1 MLVKA
6 GAPVD
11 KTIESLVPYLEPGDI
26 LIDGGNEWYEKSIQ
40 RTRNLEEKGILFV
53 SMGVSGGEIGARH
66 GPSLMPG
73 GRKSAY
79 EALEN
84 ILTKIA
90 AQVDNEACVTYIG
103 GAGSGNYVKMVHNG
117 IEYGDMELIAE
128 VYHLLKS
135 AGFSNPEMSS
145 IFADWNKS
153 ELESYLI
160 EITSLILAKP
170 DELVGEGYL
179 IDRILDVAG
188 SKGTGMMTVK
198 EAAERGVSAPT
209 ISSALF
215 ERYISGEKDMRMR
228 AASLLPGPAFDWG
241 TVDRTQL
248 VSDLKDALFCS
259 KIVAYAQGLEIIRQA
274 SLMFNWGI
282 NLGECARIWKGGCII
297 RAKILDKIRGAFA
310 QDAGLENLLLDPAFA
325 DQLVKRQQAWRRIVT
340 LAAASGV
347 SIPALTASLQYFDSF
362 RSQRLPTNMI
372 QAQRDFFGSHTY
384 ERVDQ
389 PRGQFYHCRWTSE
402 HALRVC
408 YKQSN
413 RYFRSRARKCGRS
426 RKMRADRKI
435 S

>member
-11 KTIESLVPYLEPGDI
+11 ATIETLVPYLEAGDI

-40 RTRNLEEKGILFV
+40 RTKGLEEKGILFV

-73 GRKSAY
+73 GRKVAY

-90 AQVDNEACVTYIG
+90 AQVDGEACVTYIG

-128 VYHLLKS
+128 IYGLLKAS
-135 AGFSNPEMSS
+135 GFGNEEMSA
-145 IFADWNKS
+145 IFGAWNRS

-170 DELVGEGYL
+170 DEMAGEGYL

-209 ISSALF
+209 IASALF
-215 ERYISGEKDMRMR
+215 ERYISGEKDLRMR
-228 AASLLPGPAFDWG
+228 AASMMSGPSFDWG
-241 TVDRTQL
+241 TIDRTQL

-259 KIVAYAQGLEIIRQA
+259 KVVAYAQGLDIIRRA
-274 SLMFNWGI
+274 SLEFNWGI

-297 RAKILDKIRGAFA
+297 RAKILDKINKAFA
-310 QDAGLENLLLDPAFA
+310 KDTSLENLLLDPEFA
-325 DQLVKRQQAWRRIVT
+325 EELVRRQQAWRRVVS
-340 LAAASGV
+340 LAVAGGV
-347 SIPALTASLQYFDSF
+347 PIPALTASLQYFDSF
-362 RSQRLPTNMI
+362 RSQRLPTNLL
-372 QAQRDFFGSHTY
+372 QAQRDFFGSHTF

-402 HALRVC
+402 HAWSVC
-408 YKQSN
+408 
-413 RYFRSRARKCGRS
+413 
-426 RKMRADRKI
+426 
-435 S
+435 

>member
-11 KTIESLVPYLEPGDI
+11 ATIETLVPYLEAGDI

-40 RTRNLEEKGILFV
+40 RTKGLEEKGILFV

-73 GRKSAY
+73 GRKVAY

-90 AQVDNEACVTYIG
+90 AQVDGEACVTYIG

-128 VYHLLKS
+128 IYGLLKAS
-135 AGFSNPEMSS
+135 GFGNEEMSA
-145 IFADWNKS
+145 IFGAWNRS

-170 DELVGEGYL
+170 DEMAGEGYL
-179 IDRILDVAG
+179 IDRIPDVAG

-209 ISSALF
+209 IASALF
-215 ERYISGEKDMRMR
+215 ERYISGEKDLRMR
-228 AASLLPGPAFDWG
+228 AASMMSGPSFDWG
-241 TVDRTQL
+241 TIDRTQL
-248 VSDLKDALFCS
+248 VSDLRDALFCS
-259 KIVAYAQGLEIIRQA
+259 KVVAYAQGLDIIRRA
-274 SLMFNWGI
+274 SLEFNWGI

-297 RAKILDKIRGAFA
+297 RAKILDKINKAFA
-310 QDAGLENLLLDPAFA
+310 KDTSLENLLLDPEFA
-325 DQLVKRQQAWRRIVT
+325 EELVRRQQAWRRVVS
-340 LAAASGV
+340 LAVAGGV
-347 SIPALTASLQYFDSF
+347 PVPALTASLQYFDSF
-362 RSQRLPTNMI
+362 RSQRLPTNLL
-372 QAQRDFFGSHTY
+372 QAQRDFFGSHTF

-402 HALRVC
+402 HAWSVC
-408 YKQSN
+408 
-413 RYFRSRARKCGRS
+413 
-426 RKMRADRKI
+426 
-435 S
+435 

>member
-1 MLVKA
+1 MDA
-6 GAPVD
+6 
-11 KTIESLVPYLEPGDI
+11 TIETLVPYLEAGDI

-40 RTRNLEEKGILFV
+40 RTKGLEEKGILFV

-73 GRKSAY
+73 GRKVAY

-90 AQVDNEACVTYIG
+90 AQVDGEACVTYIG

-128 VYHLLKS
+128 IYGLLKAS
-135 AGFSNPEMSS
+135 GFGNEEMSA
-145 IFADWNKS
+145 IFGAWNRS

-170 DELVGEGYL
+170 DEMVGEGYL

-209 ISSALF
+209 IASALF
-215 ERYISGEKDMRMR
+215 ERYISGEKDLRMR
-228 AASLLPGPAFDWG
+228 AASMMSGPSFDWG
-241 TVDRTQL
+241 TIDRTQL
-248 VSDLKDALFCS
+248 VSDLRDALFCS
-259 KIVAYAQGLEIIRQA
+259 KVVAYAQGLDIIRRA
-274 SLMFNWGI
+274 SLEFNWGI

-297 RAKILDKIRGAFA
+297 RAKILDKINKAFA
-310 QDAGLENLLLDPAFA
+310 KDTSLENLLLDPEFA
-325 DQLVKRQQAWRRIVT
+325 EELVRRQQAWRRVVS
-340 LAAASGV
+340 LAVAGGV
-347 SIPALTASLQYFDSF
+347 PVPALTASLQYFDSF
-362 RSQRLPTNMI
+362 RSQRLPTNLL
-372 QAQRDFFGSHTY
+372 QAQRDFFGSHTF

-402 HALRVC
+402 HAWSVC
-408 YKQSN
+408 
-413 RYFRSRARKCGRS
+413 
-426 RKMRADRKI
+426 
-435 S
+435 

>member
-1 MLVKA
+1 MDA
-6 GAPVD
+6 
-11 KTIESLVPYLEPGDI
+11 TIETLVPYLEAGDI

-40 RTRNLEEKGILFV
+40 RTKGLEEKGILFV

-73 GRKSAY
+73 GRKVAY

-90 AQVDNEACVTYIG
+90 AQVDGEACVTYIG

-128 VYHLLKS
+128 IYGLLKAS
-135 AGFSNPEMSS
+135 GFGNEEMSA
-145 IFADWNKS
+145 IFGAWNRS

-160 EITSLILAKP
+160 EITCLILAKP
-170 DELVGEGYL
+170 DEMAGEGYL

-209 ISSALF
+209 IASALF
-215 ERYISGEKDMRMR
+215 ERYISGEKDLRMR
-228 AASLLPGPAFDWG
+228 AASMMSGPSFDWG
-241 TVDRTQL
+241 TIDRTQL

-259 KIVAYAQGLEIIRQA
+259 KVVAYAQGLDIIRRA
-274 SLMFNWGI
+274 SLEFNWGI

-297 RAKILDKIRGAFA
+297 RAKILDKINKAFA
-310 QDAGLENLLLDPAFA
+310 KDTSLENLLLDPEFA
-325 DQLVKRQQAWRRIVT
+325 EELVRRQQAWRRVVS
-340 LAAASGV
+340 LAVAGGV
-347 SIPALTASLQYFDSF
+347 PVPALTASLQYFDSF
-362 RSQRLPTNMI
+362 RSQRLPTNLL
-372 QAQRDFFGSHTY
+372 QAQRDFFGSHTF

-402 HALRVC
+402 HAWSVC
-408 YKQSN
+408 
-413 RYFRSRARKCGRS
+413 
-426 RKMRADRKI
+426 
-435 S
+435 

>member
-1 MLVKA
+1 MDA
-6 GAPVD
+6 
-11 KTIESLVPYLEPGDI
+11 TIETLVPYLDPGDI

-40 RTRNLEEKGILFV
+40 RTKGLEEKGILFV

-73 GRKSAY
+73 GRKVAY

-90 AQVDNEACVTYIG
+90 AQVDGEACVTYIG

-128 VYHLLKS
+128 IYGLLKAS
-135 AGFSNPEMSS
+135 GFGNEEMSA
-145 IFADWNKS
+145 IFGAWNRS

-170 DELVGEGYL
+170 DEMVGEGYL

-209 ISSALF
+209 IASALF
-215 ERYISGEKDMRMR
+215 ERYISGEKDLRMR
-228 AASLLPGPAFDWG
+228 AASMMSGPSFDWG
-241 TVDRTQL
+241 TIDRTQL

-259 KIVAYAQGLEIIRQA
+259 KVVAYAQGLDIIRRA
-274 SLMFNWGI
+274 SLEFNWGI

-297 RAKILDKIRGAFA
+297 RAKILDRINKAFA
-310 QDAGLENLLLDPAFA
+310 KDTSLENLLLDPEFA
-325 DQLVKRQQAWRRIVT
+325 EELVRRQQAWRRVVS
-340 LAAASGV
+340 LAVAGGV
-347 SIPALTASLQYFDSF
+347 PVPALTASLQYFDSF
-362 RSQRLPTNMI
+362 RSQRLPTNLL
-372 QAQRDFFGSHTY
+372 QAQRDFFGSHTF

-402 HALRVC
+402 HAWSVC
-408 YKQSN
+408 
-413 RYFRSRARKCGRS
+413 
-426 RKMRADRKI
+426 
-435 S
+435 

>member
-1 MLVKA
+1 MDA
-6 GAPVD
+6 
-11 KTIESLVPYLEPGDI
+11 TIETLVPYLEAGDI

-40 RTRNLEEKGILFV
+40 RTKGLEEKGILFV

-73 GRKSAY
+73 GRKVAY

-90 AQVDNEACVTYIG
+90 AQVDGEACVTYIG

-128 VYHLLKS
+128 IYGLLKAS
-135 AGFSNPEMSS
+135 GFGNEEMSA
-145 IFADWNKS
+145 IFGAWNRS

-170 DELVGEGYL
+170 DEMAGEGYL

-209 ISSALF
+209 IASALF
-215 ERYISGEKDMRMR
+215 ERYISGEKDLRMR
-228 AASLLPGPAFDWG
+228 AASMMSGPSFDWG
-241 TVDRTQL
+241 TIDRTQL

-259 KIVAYAQGLEIIRQA
+259 KVVAYAQGLDIIRRA
-274 SLMFNWGI
+274 SLEFNWGI

-297 RAKILDKIRGAFA
+297 RAKILDRINKAFA
-310 QDAGLENLLLDPAFA
+310 KDTSLENLLLDPEFA
-325 DQLVKRQQAWRRIVT
+325 EELVRRQQAWRRVVS
-340 LAAASGV
+340 LAVAGGV
-347 SIPALTASLQYFDSF
+347 PVPALTASLQYFDSF
-362 RSQRLPTNMI
+362 RSQRLPTNLL
-372 QAQRDFFGSHTY
+372 QAQRDFFGSHTF

-402 HALRVC
+402 HAWSVC
-408 YKQSN
+408 
-413 RYFRSRARKCGRS
+413 
-426 RKMRADRKI
+426 
-435 S
+435 

>member
-11 KTIESLVPYLEPGDI
+11 ATIETLVPYLEAGDI

-40 RTRNLEEKGILFV
+40 RTKGLEEKGILFV

-73 GRKSAY
+73 GRKVAY

-90 AQVDNEACVTYIG
+90 AQVDGEACVTYIG

-128 VYHLLKS
+128 IYGLLKAS
-135 AGFSNPEMSS
+135 GFGNEEMSA
-145 IFADWNKS
+145 IFGAWNRS

-170 DELVGEGYL
+170 DEMAGEGYL

-209 ISSALF
+209 IASALF
-215 ERYISGEKDMRMR
+215 ERYISGEKDLRMR
-228 AASLLPGPAFDWG
+228 AASMMSGPSFDWG
-241 TVDRTQL
+241 TIDRTQL

-259 KIVAYAQGLEIIRQA
+259 KIVAYAQGLDIIRRA
-274 SLMFNWGI
+274 SLEFNWGI

-297 RAKILDKIRGAFA
+297 RAKILDRINKAFA
-310 QDAGLENLLLDPAFA
+310 KDTSLENLLLDPEFA
-325 DQLVKRQQAWRRIVT
+325 EELVRRQQAWRRVVS
-340 LAAASGV
+340 LAVAGGV
-347 SIPALTASLQYFDSF
+347 PVPALTASLQYFDSF
-362 RSQRLPTNMI
+362 RSQRLPTNLL
-372 QAQRDFFGSHTY
+372 QAQRDFFGSHTF

-402 HALRVC
+402 HAWSVC
-408 YKQSN
+408 
-413 RYFRSRARKCGRS
+413 
-426 RKMRADRKI
+426 
-435 S
+435 

>member
-11 KTIESLVPYLEPGDI
+11 ATIETLVPYLEAGDI

-40 RTRNLEEKGILFV
+40 RTKGLEEKGILFV

-73 GRKSAY
+73 GRKVAY

-90 AQVDNEACVTYIG
+90 AQVDGEACVTYIG

-128 VYHLLKS
+128 IYGLLKAS
-135 AGFSNPEMSS
+135 GFGNEEMSA
-145 IFADWNKS
+145 IFGAWNRS

-170 DELVGEGYL
+170 DEMAGEGYL

-188 SKGTGMMTVK
+188 NKGTGMMTVK

-209 ISSALF
+209 IASALF
-215 ERYISGEKDMRMR
+215 ERYISGEKDLRMR
-228 AASLLPGPAFDWG
+228 AASMMSGPSFDWG
-241 TVDRTQL
+241 TIDRTQL
-248 VSDLKDALFCS
+248 VADLKDALFCS
-259 KIVAYAQGLEIIRQA
+259 KIVAYAQGLDIIRRA
-274 SLMFNWGI
+274 SLEFNWGI

-297 RAKILDKIRGAFA
+297 RAKILDKINKAFA
-310 QDAGLENLLLDPAFA
+310 KDTSLENLLLDPEFA
-325 DQLVKRQQAWRRIVT
+325 EELVRRQQAWRRVVS
-340 LAAASGV
+340 LAVAGGV
-347 SIPALTASLQYFDSF
+347 PVPALTASLEYFDSF
-362 RSQRLPTNMI
+362 RSQRLPTNLL
-372 QAQRDFFGSHTY
+372 QAQRDFFGSHTF

-402 HALRVC
+402 HAWSVC
-408 YKQSN
+408 
-413 RYFRSRARKCGRS
+413 
-426 RKMRADRKI
+426 
-435 S
+435 

>member
-11 KTIESLVPYLEPGDI
+11 ATIETLVPYLEAGDI

-40 RTRNLEEKGILFV
+40 RTKGLEEKGILFV

-73 GRKSAY
+73 GRKVAY

-90 AQVDNEACVTYIG
+90 AQVDGEACVTYIG

-128 VYHLLKS
+128 IYGLLKAS
-135 AGFSNPEMSS
+135 GFGNEEMSA
-145 IFADWNKS
+145 IFGAWNRS

-170 DELVGEGYL
+170 DEMVGEGYL
-179 IDRILDVAG
+179 IDRILDEAG

-209 ISSALF
+209 IASALF
-215 ERYISGEKDMRMR
+215 ERYISGEKDLRMR
-228 AASLLPGPAFDWG
+228 AASMMSGPSFDWG
-241 TVDRTQL
+241 TIDRTQL

-259 KIVAYAQGLEIIRQA
+259 KVVAYAQGLDIIRRA
-274 SLMFNWGI
+274 SLEFNWGI

-297 RAKILDKIRGAFA
+297 RAKILDRINKAFA
-310 QDAGLENLLLDPAFA
+310 KDTSLENLLLDPEFA
-325 DQLVKRQQAWRRIVT
+325 EELVRRQQAWRRVVS
-340 LAAASGV
+340 LAVAGGV
-347 SIPALTASLQYFDSF
+347 PVPALTASLQYFDSF
-362 RSQRLPTNMI
+362 RSQRLPTNLL
-372 QAQRDFFGSHTY
+372 QAQRDFFGSHTF

-402 HALRVC
+402 HAWSVC
-408 YKQSN
+408 
-413 RYFRSRARKCGRS
+413 
-426 RKMRADRKI
+426 
-435 S
+435 

>member
-1 MLVKA
+1 MDA
-6 GAPVD
+6 
-11 KTIESLVPYLEPGDI
+11 TIETLVPYLDPGDI

-40 RTRNLEEKGILFV
+40 RTKGLEEKGILFV

-73 GRKSAY
+73 GRKVAY

-90 AQVDNEACVTYIG
+90 AQVDGEACVTYIG

-128 VYHLLKS
+128 IYGLLKAS
-135 AGFSNPEMSS
+135 GFGNEEMSA
-145 IFADWNKS
+145 IFGAWNRS

-170 DELVGEGYL
+170 DEMVGEGYL
-179 IDRILDVAG
+179 IDRILDEAG

-209 ISSALF
+209 IASALF
-215 ERYISGEKDMRMR
+215 ERYISGEKDLRMR
-228 AASLLPGPAFDWG
+228 AASMMNGPSFDWG
-241 TVDRTQL
+241 TIDRTQL

-259 KIVAYAQGLEIIRQA
+259 KVVAYAQGLDIIRRA
-274 SLMFNWGI
+274 SLEFNWGI

-297 RAKILDKIRGAFA
+297 RAKILDRINKAFA
-310 QDAGLENLLLDPAFA
+310 KDTSLENLLLDPEFA
-325 DQLVKRQQAWRRIVT
+325 EELVRRQQAWRRVVS
-340 LAAASGV
+340 LAVAGGV
-347 SIPALTASLQYFDSF
+347 PVPALTASLQYFDSF
-362 RSQRLPTNMI
+362 RSQRLPTNLL
-372 QAQRDFFGSHTY
+372 QAQRDFFGSHTF

-402 HALRVC
+402 HAWSVC
-408 YKQSN
+408 
-413 RYFRSRARKCGRS
+413 
-426 RKMRADRKI
+426 
-435 S
+435 

>member
-11 KTIESLVPYLEPGDI
+11 ATIETLVPYLEAGDI

-40 RTRNLEEKGILFV
+40 RTKGLEEKGILFV

-73 GRKSAY
+73 GRKVAY

-90 AQVDNEACVTYIG
+90 AQVDGEACVTYIG

-128 VYHLLKS
+128 IYGLLKAS
-135 AGFSNPEMSS
+135 GFGNEEMSA
-145 IFADWNKS
+145 IFGAWNRS

-170 DELVGEGYL
+170 DEMAGEGYL

-209 ISSALF
+209 IASALF
-215 ERYISGEKDMRMR
+215 ERYISGEKDLRMR
-228 AASLLPGPAFDWG
+228 AASMMSGPSFDWG
-241 TVDRTQL
+241 TIDRTQL

-259 KIVAYAQGLEIIRQA
+259 KIVAYAQGLDIIRRA
-274 SLMFNWGI
+274 SLEFNWGI

-297 RAKILDKIRGAFA
+297 RAKILDKINKAFA
-310 QDAGLENLLLDPAFA
+310 KDTSLENLLLDPEFA
-325 DQLVKRQQAWRRIVT
+325 EELVRRQQAWRRVVS
-340 LAAASGV
+340 LAVAGGV
-347 SIPALTASLQYFDSF
+347 PVPALTASLQYFDSF
-362 RSQRLPTNMI
+362 RSQRLPTNLL
-372 QAQRDFFGSHTY
+372 QAQRDFFGSHTF

-402 HALRVC
+402 HAWSVC
-408 YKQSN
+408 
-413 RYFRSRARKCGRS
+413 
-426 RKMRADRKI
+426 
-435 S
+435 

>member
-1 MLVKA
+1 MDA
-6 GAPVD
+6 
-11 KTIESLVPYLEPGDI
+11 TIETLVPYLEAGDI

-40 RTRNLEEKGILFV
+40 RTKGLEEKGILFV

-73 GRKSAY
+73 GRKVAY

-90 AQVDNEACVTYIG
+90 AQVDGEACVTYIG

-128 VYHLLKS
+128 IYGLLKAS
-135 AGFSNPEMSS
+135 GFGNEEMSA
-145 IFADWNKS
+145 IFGAWNRS

-170 DELVGEGYL
+170 DEMAGEGYL

-209 ISSALF
+209 IASALF
-215 ERYISGEKDMRMR
+215 ERYISGEKDLRMR
-228 AASLLPGPAFDWG
+228 AASMMSGPSFDWG
-241 TVDRTQL
+241 TIDRTQL

-259 KIVAYAQGLEIIRQA
+259 KIVAYAQGLDIIRRA
-274 SLMFNWGI
+274 SLEFNWGI

-297 RAKILDKIRGAFA
+297 RAKILDRINKAFA
-310 QDAGLENLLLDPAFA
+310 KDTSLENLLLDPEFA
-325 DQLVKRQQAWRRIVT
+325 EELVRRQQAWRRVVS
-340 LAAASGV
+340 LAVAGGV
-347 SIPALTASLQYFDSF
+347 PVPALTASLQYFDSF
-362 RSQRLPTNMI
+362 RSQRLPTNLL
-372 QAQRDFFGSHTY
+372 QAQRDFFGSHTF

-402 HALRVC
+402 HAWSVC
-408 YKQSN
+408 
-413 RYFRSRARKCGRS
+413 
-426 RKMRADRKI
+426 
-435 S
+435 

>member
-11 KTIESLVPYLEPGDI
+11 ATIETLVPYLEAGDI

-40 RTRNLEEKGILFV
+40 RTKGLEEKGILFV

-73 GRKSAY
+73 GRKVAY

-90 AQVDNEACVTYIG
+90 AQVDGEACVTYIG

-128 VYHLLKS
+128 IYGLLKAS
-135 AGFSNPEMSS
+135 GFGNEEMSA
-145 IFADWNKS
+145 IFGAWNRS

-170 DELVGEGYL
+170 DEMVGEGYL

-209 ISSALF
+209 IASALF
-215 ERYISGEKDMRMR
+215 ERYISGEKDLRMR
-228 AASLLPGPAFDWG
+228 AASMMSGPSFDWG
-241 TVDRTQL
+241 TIDRTQL
-248 VSDLKDALFCS
+248 VSDLRDALFCS
-259 KIVAYAQGLEIIRQA
+259 KVVAYAQGLDIIRRA
-274 SLMFNWGI
+274 SLEFNWGI

-297 RAKILDKIRGAFA
+297 RAKILDKINKAFA
-310 QDAGLENLLLDPAFA
+310 KDTSLENLLLDPEFA
-325 DQLVKRQQAWRRIVT
+325 EELVRRQQAWRRVVS
-340 LAAASGV
+340 LAVAGGV
-347 SIPALTASLQYFDSF
+347 PVPALTASLQYFDSF
-362 RSQRLPTNMI
+362 RSQRLPTNLL
-372 QAQRDFFGSHTY
+372 QAQRDFFGSHTF

-402 HALRVC
+402 HAWSVC
-408 YKQSN
+408 
-413 RYFRSRARKCGRS
+413 
-426 RKMRADRKI
+426 
-435 S
+435 

>member
-1 MLVKA
+1 MDA
-6 GAPVD
+6 
-11 KTIESLVPYLEPGDI
+11 TIETLVPYLEAGDI

-40 RTRNLEEKGILFV
+40 RTKGLEEKGILFV

-73 GRKSAY
+73 GRKVAY

-90 AQVDNEACVTYIG
+90 AQVDGEACVTYIG

-128 VYHLLKS
+128 IYGLLKAS
-135 AGFSNPEMSS
+135 GLGNEEMSA
-145 IFADWNKS
+145 IFGAWNRS

-170 DELVGEGYL
+170 DEMAGEGYL

-209 ISSALF
+209 IASALF
-215 ERYISGEKDMRMR
+215 ERYISGEKDLRMR
-228 AASLLPGPAFDWG
+228 AASMMSGPSFDWG
-241 TVDRTQL
+241 TIDRTQL
-248 VSDLKDALFCS
+248 VSDLRDALFCS
-259 KIVAYAQGLEIIRQA
+259 KVVAYAQGLDIIRRA
-274 SLMFNWGI
+274 SLEFNWGI

-297 RAKILDKIRGAFA
+297 RAKILDKINKAFA
-310 QDAGLENLLLDPAFA
+310 KDTSLENLLLDPEFA
-325 DQLVKRQQAWRRIVT
+325 EELVRRQQAWRRVVS
-340 LAAASGV
+340 LAVAGGV
-347 SIPALTASLQYFDSF
+347 PVPALTASLQYFDSF
-362 RSQRLPTNMI
+362 RSQRLPTNLL
-372 QAQRDFFGSHTY
+372 QAQRDFFGSHTF

-402 HALRVC
+402 HAWSVC
-408 YKQSN
+408 
-413 RYFRSRARKCGRS
+413 
-426 RKMRADRKI
+426 
-435 S
+435 

>member
-11 KTIESLVPYLEPGDI
+11 ATIETLVPYLEAGDI

-40 RTRNLEEKGILFV
+40 RTKGLEEKGILFV

-73 GRKSAY
+73 GRKVAY

-90 AQVDNEACVTYIG
+90 AQVDGEACVTYIG

-128 VYHLLKS
+128 IYGLLKAS
-135 AGFSNPEMSS
+135 GFGNEEMSA
-145 IFADWNKS
+145 IFGAWNRS

-170 DELVGEGYL
+170 DEMVGEGYL

-209 ISSALF
+209 IASALF
-215 ERYISGEKDMRMR
+215 ERYISGEKDLRMR
-228 AASLLPGPAFDWG
+228 AASMMSGPSFDWG
-241 TVDRTQL
+241 TIDRTQL

-259 KIVAYAQGLEIIRQA
+259 KVVAYAQGLDIIRRA
-274 SLMFNWGI
+274 SLEFNWGI

-297 RAKILDKIRGAFA
+297 RAKILDRINKAFA
-310 QDAGLENLLLDPAFA
+310 KDTSLENLLLDPEFA
-325 DQLVKRQQAWRRIVT
+325 EELVRRQQAWRRVVS
-340 LAAASGV
+340 LAVAGGV
-347 SIPALTASLQYFDSF
+347 PVPALTASLQYFDSF
-362 RSQRLPTNMI
+362 RSQRLPTNLL
-372 QAQRDFFGSHTY
+372 QAQRDFFGSHTF

-402 HALRVC
+402 HAWSVC
-408 YKQSN
+408 
-413 RYFRSRARKCGRS
+413 
-426 RKMRADRKI
+426 
-435 S
+435 

>member
-11 KTIESLVPYLEPGDI
+11 ATIETLVPYLEAGDI

-40 RTRNLEEKGILFV
+40 RTKGLEEKGILFV

-73 GRKSAY
+73 GRKVAY

-90 AQVDNEACVTYIG
+90 AQVDGEACVTYIG

-128 VYHLLKS
+128 IYGLLKAS
-135 AGFSNPEMSS
+135 GFGNEEMSA
-145 IFADWNKS
+145 IFGAWNRS

-160 EITSLILAKP
+160 EITCLILAKP
-170 DELVGEGYL
+170 DEMVGEGYL

-209 ISSALF
+209 IASALF
-215 ERYISGEKDMRMR
+215 ERYISGEKDLRMR
-228 AASLLPGPAFDWG
+228 AASMMSGPSFDWG
-241 TVDRTQL
+241 TIDRTQL

-259 KIVAYAQGLEIIRQA
+259 KVVAYAQGLDIIRRA
-274 SLMFNWGI
+274 SLEFNWGI

-297 RAKILDKIRGAFA
+297 RAKILDKINKAFA
-310 QDAGLENLLLDPAFA
+310 KDTSLENLLLDPEFA
-325 DQLVKRQQAWRRIVT
+325 EELVRRQQAWRRVVS
-340 LAAASGV
+340 LAVAGGV
-347 SIPALTASLQYFDSF
+347 PVPALTASLQYFDSF
-362 RSQRLPTNMI
+362 RSQRLPTNLL
-372 QAQRDFFGSHTY
+372 QAQRDFFGSHTF

-402 HALRVC
+402 HAWSVC
-408 YKQSN
+408 
-413 RYFRSRARKCGRS
+413 
-426 RKMRADRKI
+426 
-435 S
+435 

>member
-11 KTIESLVPYLEPGDI
+11 ATIETLVPYLDPGDI

-40 RTRNLEEKGILFV
+40 RTKGLEEKGILFV

-73 GRKSAY
+73 GRKVAY

-90 AQVDNEACVTYIG
+90 AQVDGEACVTYIG

-128 VYHLLKS
+128 IYGLLKAS
-135 AGFSNPEMSS
+135 GFGNEEMSA
-145 IFADWNKS
+145 IFGAWNRS

-170 DELVGEGYL
+170 DEMAGEGYL

-209 ISSALF
+209 IASALF
-215 ERYISGEKDMRMR
+215 ERYISGEKDLRMR
-228 AASLLPGPAFDWG
+228 AASMMSGPSFDWG
-241 TVDRTQL
+241 TIDRTQL

-259 KIVAYAQGLEIIRQA
+259 KVVAYAQGLDIIRRA
-274 SLMFNWGI
+274 SLEFNWGI

-297 RAKILDKIRGAFA
+297 RAKILDKINKAFA
-310 QDAGLENLLLDPAFA
+310 KDTSLENLLLDPEFA
-325 DQLVKRQQAWRRIVT
+325 EELVRRQQAWRRVVS
-340 LAAASGV
+340 LAVAGGV
-347 SIPALTASLQYFDSF
+347 PVPALTASLQYFDSF
-362 RSQRLPTNMI
+362 RSQRLPTNLL
-372 QAQRDFFGSHTY
+372 QAQRDFFGSHTF

-402 HALRVC
+402 HAWSVC
-408 YKQSN
+408 
-413 RYFRSRARKCGRS
+413 
-426 RKMRADRKI
+426 
-435 S
+435 